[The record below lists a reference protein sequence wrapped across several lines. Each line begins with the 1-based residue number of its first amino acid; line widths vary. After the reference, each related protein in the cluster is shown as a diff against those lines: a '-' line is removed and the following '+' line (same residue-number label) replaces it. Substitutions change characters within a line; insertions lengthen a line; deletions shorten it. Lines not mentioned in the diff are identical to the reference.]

1 MAKAGPDNKPV
12 RIKTSIE
19 SALVLLFLNLKNN
32 PSVKGKRLETMTR
45 SYLKAVPNEV
55 NARKNSVDEI
65 SIIWYIPCCIE

>member
-19 SALVLLFLNLKNN
+19 SALELSFLNLKNN
-32 PSVKGKRLETMTR
+32 PSVKGKRLEIIIR

-65 SIIWYIPCCIE
+65 FVISYIPCCIE

>member
-32 PSVKGKRLETMTR
+32 PSVKGKRLEIIIR

-65 SIIWYIPCCIE
+65 FVISYIPCCIE